1 MFTEE
6 IFFRLKTELTKAV
19 VVFKKNK
26 MGYKLYF
33 DNYLSFHEFKNYLN
47 HLYWNF
53 MSEVRNNLYSFKTN
67 GEVRS
72 YLDMLIHIF
81 EMLDEQISENPDFVN
96 SSLNY
101 KTVTKTI
108 HRLEWIHI
116 HPEDLSQ
123 MGACFQ
129 LQKQIIQKSSQFI
142 RVFRKNCR
150 KSEVYLLGYDASW
163 QNEMKEFYPHITR
176 IKDVL
181 PMHKLLPDKICFLHE
196 ERQRLSAE
204 YLVKGEDIYSSP
216 ANMYFEVIIE
226 SYKGLLCEPQY
237 NDFRGLDF
245 KDQDIKAL
253 FLEMQSM
260 LDQSNSPVFL
270 EDFKKDLKKMI
281 EKFKCISSG
290 SKPTNGTRK
299 SSVNLRWTDKK
310 VALVELIYALFCSN
324 SLNDGDAEI
333 REITEAFENLFSV
346 DLGDVYHAFSEI
358 RDRKIE
364 PTKFLDLLKD
374 SLLNKI
380 KESKDN

>member
-1 MFTEE
+1 
-6 IFFRLKTELTKAV
+6 
-19 VVFKKNK
+19 
-26 MGYKLYF
+26 MG
-33 DNYLSFHEFKNYLN
+33 S
-47 HLYWNF
+47 
-53 MSEVRNNLYSFKTN
+53 
-67 GEVRS
+67 
-72 YLDMLIHIF
+72 
-81 EMLDEQISENPDFVN
+81 
-96 SSLNY
+96 
-101 KTVTKTI
+101 
-108 HRLEWIHI
+108 
-116 HPEDLSQ
+116 
-123 MGACFQ
+123 CFQ
-129 LQKQIIQKSSQFI
+129 LQKRIIQKSIQFI
-142 RVFRKNCR
+142 RVFRKKCR
-150 KSEVYLLGYDASW
+150 KSEVYLLGSDASW

-226 SYKGLLCEPQY
+226 SFKGLLCEPQY

-245 KDQDIKAL
+245 KDQEVKAL
-253 FLEMQSM
+253 FLEMQLM
-260 LDQSNSPVFL
+260 LDQSNSSEFL
-270 EDFKKDLKKMI
+270 QEFTKDFKKMI
-281 EKFKCISSG
+281 EKFKCISNG

-324 SLNDGDAEI
+324 SLNNGDAEI
-333 REITEAFENLFSV
+333 KEITDSFENLFSV

-374 SLLNKI
+374 SLLSKI
-380 KESKDN
+380 KELKDN